1 MTAQQKK
8 TLWTSAAVTVATG
21 FFTWL
26 LTTAASTAGASKLD
40 TYRFVS
46 DSIRRDNELRAEQA
60 KHNADHDILLRL
72 DSRVGSMFCGR
83 LPVEQRA
90 GCQ

>member
-8 TLWTSAAVTVATG
+8 NVWTGVAASVIGGIVLWAV
-21 FFTWL
+21 
-26 LTTAASTAGASKLD
+26 TTAASSAGASKLD
-40 TYRFVS
+40 TSRFVQ
-46 DSIRRDNELRAEQA
+46 DSIRRDNEAKAEQT
-60 KHNADHDILLRL
+60 KHDADHAILQRL

-83 LPVEQRA
+83 LPEAQRA